1 MNVFTNL
8 FFSQAQQADPQPF
21 DADDDRY
28 ASGYG
33 NRIASAR
40 FFAPLGHARSH
51 RANDGADFRL
61 DADLAVG
68 GCG

>member
-1 MNVFTNL
+1 MNAFTNL
-8 FFSQAQQADPQPF
+8 FFSQPAQPADPHAF
-21 DADDDRY
+21 DEAVERY
-28 ASGYG
+28 AGYG

-40 FFAPLGHARSH
+40 FFAPLGHAR
-51 RANDGADFRL
+51 AKPDTTEFPT

>member
-8 FFSQAQQADPQPF
+8 FFPQAQQADPHAF
-21 DADDDRY
+21 DDAGDRY

-40 FFAPLGHARSH
+40 FFASLGHARTTRTHDDAPSV
-51 RANDGADFRL
+51 
-61 DADLAVG
+61 DADIVVC